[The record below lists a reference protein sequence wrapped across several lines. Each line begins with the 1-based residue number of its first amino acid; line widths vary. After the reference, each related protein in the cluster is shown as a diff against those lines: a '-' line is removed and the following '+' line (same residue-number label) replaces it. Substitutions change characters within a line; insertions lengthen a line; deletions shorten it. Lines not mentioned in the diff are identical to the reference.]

1 MLPVSMNATTT
12 KHRSK
17 NAWMKTMHQWHWIS
31 AALSLAGLMLFAVTG
46 ITLNNASMFEGSPVT
61 TRHELTVPADI
72 LRGLHARMHSD
83 ENENSNGPADSPAN
97 TEAADTATSKSTT
110 ASLQPDL
117 ENWLDQAL
125 GIRIA
130 GRPAEV
136 SADEIYVSLPEPGG
150 DAWLAIDLNNGA
162 LEYERIHRGLVA
174 YLNDLHK
181 GRHSGQ
187 VWSWFIDLLA
197 IACVVFAITGL
208 FLLKIHG
215 KNRPMT
221 WPLTGSGLVIPLLI
235 MLLLVH

>member
-1 MLPVSMNATTT
+1 MPPVSMNATTT

-31 AALSLAGLMLFAVTG
+31 AAISLAGLMLFSITG
-46 ITLNNASMFEGSPVT
+46 ITLNNASMFEASPVT
-61 TRHELTVPADI
+61 TRHEMTLPADI
-72 LRGLHARMHSD
+72 HRGLHAWMRDD
-83 ENENSNGPADSPAN
+83 EQATRSADGTARA
-97 TEAADTATSKSTT
+97 EAKGATTPKSTT
-110 ASLQPDL
+110 TSLRPDL

-130 GRPAEV
+130 GRPAEM

-150 DAWLAIDLNNGA
+150 DAWLAIDLTSGT

-181 GRHSGQ
+181 GRHSGL

-221 WPLTGSGLVIPLLI
+221 WPLTGSGLVIPVLI

>member
-1 MLPVSMNATTT
+1 MNATTT
-12 KHRSK
+12 KHRGK
-17 NAWMKTMHQWHWIS
+17 NAWMKTMHQWHWVS
-31 AALSLAGLMLFAVTG
+31 AAISLAGLMLFSVTG
-46 ITLNNASMFEGSPVT
+46 VTLNNASMFEGNPVT
-61 TRHELTVPADI
+61 THHEMTLPADI
-72 LRGLHARMHSD
+72 HRGLHAWMRGD
-83 ENENSNGPADSPAN
+83 ANATGPADGPAN
-97 TEAADTATSKSTT
+97 TEATGATTPKSTT
-110 ASLQPDL
+110 TPLQPDI

-136 SADEIYVSLPEPGG
+136 SADEIYMSLPEPGG
-150 DAWLAIDLNNGA
+150 DAWLAIDLGSGE

-181 GRHSGQ
+181 GRHSG
-187 VWSWFIDLLA
+187 VAWSWFIDLLA

-221 WPLTGSGLVIPLLI
+221 WPLTGSGLVIPVLL

>member
-1 MLPVSMNATTT
+1 MNATTT

-31 AALSLAGLMLFAVTG
+31 AAVSLAGLILFAVTG
-46 ITLNNASMFEGSPVT
+46 ITLNNAQLFEGSPVT
-61 TRHELTVPADI
+61 THHDITLPADI
-72 LRGLHARMHSD
+72 HQGLHAWAHADDSVT
-83 ENENSNGPADSPAN
+83 GPVNNPAN
-97 TEAADTATSKSTT
+97 TDASGTATPQAITT
-110 ASLQPDL
+110 SLPSDL
-117 ENWLDQAL
+117 EHWLDQAL

-136 SADEIYVSLPEPGG
+136 STDEIYVSLPEPGG
-150 DAWLAIDLNNGA
+150 DAWLAIDLSSGV

-181 GRHSGQ
+181 GRHSGR

-221 WPLTGSGLVIPLLI
+221 WPLTGSGLVIPVLI